1 MTSLVAEPLFA
12 NVWLYSARRSITSS
26 LFPRCQFIY
35 ATKGRSSSEASLS
48 LLGLASHLLSLGDSH
63 RGLLGGPQ
71 PAVSGSSTSN
81 VSPFWSLFSS
91 LGARLPTRRFCAM
104 LILTNQSWVLV
115 VVLDSKLI
123 SSVHG
128 DRSKSSRYCHGPKLV
143 VLSSP
148 RITSLWSSAWFL
160 GFLFGHL
167 LLVCP
172 RS

>member
-1 MTSLVAEPLFA
+1 M
-12 NVWLYSARRSITSS
+12 
-26 LFPRCQFIY
+26 Y
-35 ATKGRSSSEASLS
+35 ATKVRSSSEASS
-48 LLGLASHLLSLGDSH
+48 FLLGLVSHLLLLGDSH
-63 RGLLGGPQ
+63 QGSLGGPQ
-71 PAVSGSSTSN
+71 PAMSGSSTST
-81 VSPFWSLFSS
+81 VSPFWSSFSS
-91 LGARLPTRRFCAM
+91 LGAGLPTQRFCAM

-115 VVLDSKLI
+115 VALDSKLI

-143 VLSSP
+143 ILSLP
-148 RITSLWSSAWFL
+148 RVTSLWSSAWFL